1 MKNANKN
8 WTREEEELLVK
19 LASESHSDRKLATI
33 FGRTVHALQVR
44 LEILGAKSRLQ
55 NNSAVQTAG
64 HSPIPATAPVGAV
77 VDHLY
82 SVVLKRRGL
91 RRHYNLK
98 TKTRSAIMLLLRD
111 LLRCVEHSQGV
122 MLTPSRH
129 PDIEYVLF
137 NELIQYLEE
146 QRLVVRVVSVSPIEL
161 ARHGKSKSVTGTRK
175 LQELCIHFGLR
186 PDEEASF
193 YGEVCEHKCET
204 PTLT

>member
-1 MKNANKN
+1 MKNANKR
-8 WTREEEELLVK
+8 WTREDEELLVR
-19 LASESHSDRKLATI
+19 LASEGHSDRSLAKI

-44 LEILGAKSRLQ
+44 LQIRGVKSRPQ
-55 NNSAVQTAG
+55 SNGEVQTTG
-64 HSPIPATAPVGAV
+64 HAPIPVGAV

-91 RRHYNLK
+91 RRRFKLK

-122 MLTPSRH
+122 NITPSRH

-137 NELIQYLEE
+137 NALLQYLEE
-146 QRLVVRVVSVSPIEL
+146 QRLVDRVVSASPIEL

-175 LQELCIHFGLR
+175 LQELCIHFALR
-186 PDEEASF
+186 PD
-193 YGEVCEHKCET
+193 
-204 PTLT
+204 